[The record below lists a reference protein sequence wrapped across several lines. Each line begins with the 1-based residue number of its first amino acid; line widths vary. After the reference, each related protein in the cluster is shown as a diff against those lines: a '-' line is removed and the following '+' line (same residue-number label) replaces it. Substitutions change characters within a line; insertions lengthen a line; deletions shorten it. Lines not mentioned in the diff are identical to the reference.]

1 MSRRDA
7 EFKNARPSWSQ
18 RGPLG
23 RIASSLG
30 RSQVDYPVLFQ
41 MVLASCHFL
50 VIFLKPAIRL
60 SSALTPF
67 LQSHTQN
74 MSREAMP
81 VDTVCGLGSQPL
93 PQARP
98 SPLLPTKPRRAHDTA
113 AQTTANVGWA
123 PHMPHGRTS
132 RQPTSQRPAGP
143 HSARGLSEQGT
154 RHLLRPP
161 ESWPGLRLREASES

>member
-81 VDTVCGLGSQPL
+81 VDTVCGLGSQP
-93 PQARP
+93 
-98 SPLLPTKPRRAHDTA
+98 RRAVLGVSLLSLASTAWVSCSLVPATGPRACVSSHDKLIEP
-113 AQTTANVGWA
+113 V
-123 PHMPHGRTS
+123 
-132 RQPTSQRPAGP
+132 
-143 HSARGLSEQGT
+143 LT
-154 RHLLRPP
+154 RR
-161 ESWPGLRLREASES
+161 A

>member
-1 MSRRDA
+1 MLNLKTRGLPGAGEALWA
-7 EFKNARPSWSQ
+7 ESLPPLDVPKWTIQCYFKWFWPHVT
-18 RGPLG
+18 L
-23 RIASSLG
+23 
-30 RSQVDYPVLFQ
+30 
-41 MVLASCHFL
+41 L

-93 PQARP
+93 PQVRP